1 MTVTELSKVMCR
13 CESVIR
19 AGIVQGKLPFAVATK
34 LDEKNKNYNY
44 VVFEGKVKEYITN
57 TTLKDLT
64 IHSVAEMLGVD
75 DLTIRVYLQRGLL
88 PFGVAYKTKA
98 DNKNYTY
105 VLFPAKVEEYLMGRK
120 KGACNELNK
129 QNERHHEG

>member
-34 LDEKNKNYNY
+34 RDGKNRNYNY
-44 VVFEGKVKEYITN
+44 VVFDGKVKEYITD

-64 IHSVAEMLGVD
+64 IHSVAGMLGVD
-75 DLTIRVYLQRGLL
+75 DLTIRVYLQNELL
-88 PFGVAYKTKA
+88 PFGVAYKTKP